1 MVSSPDLADCLLQAC
16 SKRLSAI
23 EVGRAYLKELTS
35 IPNADQ
41 VVETLTH
48 GLGASSSELK
58 ALAPIDLRDRLRA
71 QVSKDF
77 SAGRTVRLRGWLLG
91 DAEVQLCVLAAL
103 CSGQEPETTV
113 G

>member
-1 MVSSPDLADCLLQAC
+1 M
-16 SKRLSAI
+16 
-23 EVGRAYLKELTS
+23 
-35 IPNADQ
+35 
-41 VVETLTH
+41 
-48 GLGASSSELK
+48 
-58 ALAPIDLRDRLRA
+58 APIDLRDRLRA